1 VKPGRIRPLV
11 WACGLVVFL
20 STVRPLSVLSEPAEG
35 GPLRF
40 RIRFG
45 PEQSR
50 EPLDGRLLLLI
61 SNDAS
66 QEPRFQIGEG
76 PKTQLVFGI
85 DVDGLKAGEPATIDA
100 SVLGYPRDSI
110 QEVPAGSYTVQAVL
124 HRYETFHRADGH
136 TVKLPMDRGE
146 GQQWNRAPGNLY
158 STPRTLAIDP
168 ASTGSVEITLDKVIP
183 PIPDPPATKYIR
195 HERIQSER
203 LTRFWGRPF
212 FLGAH
217 VLLPEGYDEHPQA
230 RYPLVIFHGH
240 FPQTVDSFRE
250 TPPDPN
256 LKCEYSERFRLDCYN
271 RVQQEQTYQF
281 YKDWTSPGYPRTIVI
296 EIQHANPYYDDSYA
310 VNSANLGPY
319 GDAITY
325 ELIPYLEKK
334 YRAIGA
340 GWARFMYG
348 GSTGGWEAMG
358 AQIFYPDEYNGAFCA
373 CPDPIDFRAYT
384 VVDIYK
390 DKNAY
395 HVDDSWKQTPRPGMR
410 NQLGH
415 VTTTLEEANRL
426 ELVLGTKS
434 RSGQQWDIWE
444 AVYSPAGPDGY
455 PQRIWDKRTGL
466 IDRDVASYWRDH
478 CDLSYILRR
487 DWSKGLGQKLQGKL
501 HIYVGEADNYYLNNA
516 VYLVEDFLKTTS
528 DPPFEGEVD
537 YEPRAEHCW
546 NGDHTRP
553 NAISRLRYHQLFAPK
568 IVQRILATAPTG
580 GDVTS
585 WRY

>member
-1 VKPGRIRPLV
+1 VKGGTTRAAG
-11 WACGLVVFL
+11 WVFALALL
-20 STVRPLSVLSEPAEG
+20 SFGRPLSVMSDAAG
-35 GPLRF
+35 TGSLRF

-50 EPLDGRLLLLI
+50 EALDGRVLLLI

-66 QEPRFQIGEG
+66 QEPRFQISEG
-76 PKTQLVFGI
+76 PKTQLVFGV
-85 DVDGLKAGEPATIDA
+85 DVDGMKAGEPATIDP

-110 QEVPAGSYTVQAVL
+110 QDVPAGKYTVQAVL
-124 HRYETFHRADGH
+124 HRYDTFHRADGH

-158 STPRTLAIDP
+158 STPQAVTLDP
-168 ASTGSVEITLDKVIP
+168 ASTGAVEITLDKVIP
-183 PIPDPPATKYIR
+183 PIPDPPATKYVR
-195 HERIQSER
+195 HEQIQSER
-203 LTRFWGRPF
+203 LTKFWGRPF

-240 FPQTVDSFRE
+240 FPRTVEGFRE

-256 LKCEYSERFRLDCYN
+256 LKCEYSDRFRLDCYN
-271 RVQQEQTYQF
+271 RIQQEQAYRF
-281 YKDWTSPGYPRTIVI
+281 YEDWTSPGYPRTIVV

-334 YRAIGA
+334 YRALGA

-395 HVDDSWKQTPRPGMR
+395 RVDDSWKQTPRPGMR
-410 NQLGH
+410 NYLGH
-415 VTTTLEEANRL
+415 VSTTLEEANRL

-455 PQRIWDKRTGL
+455 PKRIWDKRTGL
-466 IDRDVASYWRDH
+466 IDHDVASYWRDH
-478 CDLSYILRR
+478 YDLSYILRR
-487 DWSKGLGQKLQGKL
+487 DWSRGLGRKLQGKL

-528 DPPFEGEVD
+528 DPPYEGEVD

-568 IVQRILATAPTG
+568 IVERILATAPTG

>member
-1 VKPGRIRPLV
+1 MKPGRIRPLV
-11 WACGLVVFL
+11 WACGLVVL
-20 STVRPLSVLSEPAEG
+20 STVRPLSVLSEPTEG
-35 GPLRF
+35 GLLRF
-40 RIRFG
+40 RIRFS

-50 EPLDGRLLLLI
+50 AALAGRLLLLI
-61 SNDAS
+61 SSDAS
-66 QEPRFQIGEG
+66 QEPRFQISEG

-85 DVDGLKAGEPATIDA
+85 DVDGLKAGEPASIDA
-100 SVLGYPRDSI
+100 SVLGYPRDGI
-110 QEVPAGSYTVQAVL
+110 RDVPAGTYTVQALL

-146 GQQWNRAPGNLY
+146 GQHWNLAPGNLY
-158 STPRTLAIDP
+158 STPRTVAIDP
-168 ASTGSVEITLDKVIP
+168 ASTGIVEVTLDKIIP
-183 PIPDPPATKYIR
+183 SIPDPPATKYVK

-256 LKCEYSERFRLDCYN
+256 LKCEYSDRFRLDCYN
-271 RVQQEQTYQF
+271 RIQQEQAHQF
-281 YKDWTSPGYPRTIVI
+281 YQDWTGPGYPRTIVV

-325 ELIPYLEKK
+325 ELIPYLERK
-334 YRAIGA
+334 YRALGA

-358 AQIFYPDEYNGAFCA
+358 AQIFYPDEYNGAYCA

-395 HVDDSWKQTPRPGMR
+395 RVDDSWKQTPRPGMR
-410 NQLGH
+410 NYLGH
-415 VTTTLEEANRL
+415 VTTTLEEANNL

-455 PQRIWDKRTGL
+455 PKRIWDKRTGL

-478 CDLSYILRR
+478 YDLSYILRR
-487 DWSKGLGQKLQGKL
+487 DWSKGLGKKLQGKL

-516 VYLVEDFLKTTS
+516 VYLVEDFLKTTR
-528 DPPFEGEVD
+528 DPPYEGEVD

-553 NAISRLRYHQLFAPK
+553 NAISRLRYHQMFAPK